1 MGGPSPD
8 KFSPFRAGLTAKCPE
23 CGKGKLYSGYL
34 KITEECA
41 VCHVKIGEK
50 DTGDGPAVFV
60 MFVMG
65 FLVLGLALVVEVKY
79 APPLWLH
86 MSIWTPLVLGGSLAL
101 LPLFK
106 SVMFA
111 AQYHT
116 KAGERVERVDGD
128 PS

>member
-1 MGGPSPD
+1 MTGPSPERI
-8 KFSPFRAGLTAKCPE
+8 SPFRAGLASTCPQ

-34 KITEECA
+34 KITE
-41 VCHVKIGEK
+41 VCGACGAKLGEK

-65 FLVLGLALVVEVKY
+65 FLVVGLALVVEVKY

-111 AQYHT
+111 AQYRT
-116 KAGERVERVDGD
+116 RAGERVERVDG

>member
-1 MGGPSPD
+1 MARPAPD
-8 KFSPFRAGLTAKCPE
+8 KISPFRAGLTSKCPE

-34 KITEECA
+34 KVTPECP
-41 VCHVKIGEK
+41 VCHAELGHK

-65 FLVLGLALVVEVKY
+65 SLVVGLALVVEVKWT
-79 APPLWLH
+79 PPLWLH
-86 MSIWTPLVLGGSLAL
+86 MAIWTPLIVGGSLAL

-116 KAGERVERVDGD
+116 QAGERVERVDDG
-128 PS
+128 P